1 MAVAAQQQ
9 AKAGPAGATIAADV
23 LVVLGIAGDLAK
35 VMTFRL
41 LYRLEA
47 VADQLPDHRGPVS
60 DWSLEDL
67 RNHARSAIE
76 NTGEQIDARVFARSA
91 GRLSYAQGDFGD
103 AATFKRVRDAIGQ
116 AQQPVFYLEIPPF
129 LFATV
134 TRGLSEAGLTKH
146 RPRRRR
152 KVVRA

>member
-76 NTGEQIDARVFARSA
+76 TPASRSTRA
-91 GRLSYAQGDFGD
+91 CS
-103 AATFKRVRDAIGQ
+103 
-116 AQQPVFYLEIPPF
+116 
-129 LFATV
+129 
-134 TRGLSEAGLTKH
+134 RGLRAVCPTSKAASAT
-146 RPRRRR
+146 RRRSSASAMR
-152 KVVRA
+152 SGKHSSPSSTSRSRRFYSPR